1 MHTKIIGIA
10 DRDWEQLQE
19 GDNCVI
25 SPKDILKKEFD
36 YVYVG
41 ILNEDVCK
49 MVKEQLV
56 HEGIKEESILYYDGS
71 QVRLTD
77 IRLIFEKG

>member
-1 MHTKIIGIA
+1 MYK
-10 DRDWEQLQE
+10 LQE

-25 SPKDILKKEFD
+25 APKDILKKEFD

-56 HEGIKEESILYYDGS
+56 HEGIKACTFLVLNQPY
-71 QVRLTD
+71 VC
-77 IRLIFEKG
+77 